1 MVMAFSEIGKT
12 QEGRNVKEK
21 INQDSIWDI
30 LVLSFL
36 GDIQVKISWLL
47 EKWEWSRG
55 MMLGSEMWIPPDGI

>member
-55 MMLGSEMWIPPDGI
+55 MMLGSEM